1 MMPDAVRLLYSGMR
15 ICASPS
21 GIAAYFAASS
31 AAFGHASGR
40 MKIFEEP

>member
-1 MMPDAVRLLYSGMR
+1 MMPDAVRLLSSDMR

-21 GIAAYFAASS
+21 GVAAYFAASS
-31 AAFGHASGR
+31 AAFGHASDH